1 MFACVRGCFVGV
13 EAERGSERGRQGER
27 GGEGR
32 EVERCAF
39 VLARSARTILENVS
53 APVPHGVF
61 VSVCKCASAASQL
74 AVVPESVLF
83 GLLMCQRFSIKCR
96 L

>member
-1 MFACVRGCFVGV
+1 MCWVGV
-13 EAERGSERGRQGER
+13 EANGEKERGREGEKR
-27 GGEGR
+27 GVGGEL
-32 EVERCAF
+32 ERCAF
-39 VLARSARTILENVS
+39 VLARSARTILGNVS

-61 VSVCKCASAASQL
+61 VSVCKCASAAPQL

-83 GLLMCQRFSIKCR
+83 GLLMCQRLSIKCR